1 MMCIRIQENSNH
13 HEKEL
18 QNKIIKYINDHAT
31 DYDMSLTK
39 LSDEFNIH
47 ENKISRII
55 RKATNISYKEYLTSI
70 RISRACELLIKSDI
84 SITKISE
91 MVGFGNVSY
100 FIRIFKNTTGLT
112 PVNYKR
118 TMLIEDGNTDKNS
131 STYFDYL

>member
-1 MMCIRIQENSNH
+1 
-13 HEKEL
+13 
-18 QNKIIKYINDHAT
+18 
-31 DYDMSLTK
+31 MSLTK

>member
-1 MMCIRIQENSNH
+1 
-13 HEKEL
+13 
-18 QNKIIKYINDHAT
+18 
-31 DYDMSLTK
+31 
-39 LSDEFNIH
+39 
-47 ENKISRII
+47 
-55 RKATNISYKEYLTSI
+55 
-70 RISRACELLIKSDI
+70 
-84 SITKISE
+84 